1 MHTEVTNQIPESP
14 PLQPA
19 LPIAWP
25 KDAKDVR
32 DFFHADFISAKF
44 AAADQTPCNED
55 QYLISAHDFLSA
67 VNWWANF
74 PHVPR
79 VDQAAPLPLL
89 IRDIARDLGITAL
102 DACRAL
108 KDLVEE
114 TEATDAWRQL
124 ALQFD
129 GHRMQAL
136 GYLKALLRGEKDM
149 ETGARG
155 FIASPPI
162 PGEQVLAERLAAIAW
177 QPAPHGWKLVPV
189 EPTREM
195 MDAYVNQDGRF
206 HSARSDWVAM
216 LAASPTPPG
225 LKREPLTDEQISGLN
240 LQAWKGGGNVTLK
253 FARNIETAHGIRCW
267 CSTCRP
273 ITLQD
278 MRFVVCPKC
287 GNKRCPRAH
296 NHELACTGSNAVGQP
311 GSSWEHVKPISEE
324 KLG

>member
-1 MHTEVTNQIPESP
+1 MTTHSAASAAIKTLQALGYTHSGGELWKPPIGQAPNFDLIDNLRTRIARLEAELVTEAGRTAQQK
-14 PLQPA
+14 L
-19 LPIAWP
+19 
-25 KDAKDVR
+25 R
-32 DFFHADFISAKF
+32 
-44 AAADQTPCNED
+44 ADQMTE
-55 QYLISAHDFLSA
+55 QH
-67 VNWWANF
+67 
-74 PHVPR
+74 R
-79 VDQAAPLPLL
+79 MQAAMNSE
-89 IRDIARDLGITAL
+89 ARKA
-102 DACRAL
+102 
-108 KDLVEE
+108 LVEE

-136 GYLKALLRGEKDM
+136 GYLKALLRGDKDM

-162 PGEQVLAERLAAIAW
+162 PGQRVLAERLAAIAW
-177 QPAPHGWKLVPV
+177 KPAPHGWKLVPV

-253 FARNIETAHGIRCW
+253 FARDIETAHGIRCW

-278 MRFVVCPKC
+278 MRFVVCPVC

-296 NHELACTGSNAVGQP
+296 NHELTCTGSNAVGQP
-311 GSSWEHVKPISEE
+311 GSSWEHVKPISQE